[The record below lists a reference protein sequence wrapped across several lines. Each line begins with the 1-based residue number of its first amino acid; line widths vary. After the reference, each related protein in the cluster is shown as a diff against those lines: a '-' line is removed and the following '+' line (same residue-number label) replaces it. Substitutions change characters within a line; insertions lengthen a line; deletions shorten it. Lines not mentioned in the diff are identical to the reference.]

1 MYLKC
6 LQMSKHIFITCT
18 NTDVGKTYI
27 GARLIKELSKFG
39 FIAFK
44 PIETGCRRKNKILI
58 PSDSSIYF
66 QALDKKVSLDDINPY
81 RFIEPI
87 SPYLAIQREGKRIY
101 LKNYLKKFHELA
113 KSSLILVEGAGG
125 AFSPLALDGLN
136 IDMMRLIKSFNILVV
151 KDELGCIS
159 STIANVYAFQKY
171 KTNLDLIILNRSKKN
186 NMDNLTEIRKYTN
199 LPVINYRGNSSMRNI
214 FKKVSAL
221 LKLSNR

>member
-6 LQMSKHIFITCT
+6 LQMSKHIFITGT

-27 GARLIKELSKFG
+27 GVRLIKELSKLG

-44 PIETGCRRKNKILI
+44 PIETGCRKKNKILI
-58 PSDSSIYF
+58 PSDSSKYF
-66 QALDKKVSLDDINPY
+66 QALDGKVTLDDINPY
-81 RFIEPI
+81 RFIEPV
-87 SPYLAIQREGKRIY
+87 SPYLAIKRERRRIY
-101 LKNYLKKFHELA
+101 LRNYLNKFHELA
-113 KSSLILVEGAGG
+113 KSSSILVEGAGG

-159 STIANVYAFQKY
+159 GAIASVHAFQKY
-171 KTNLDLIILNRSKKN
+171 KTNLDLIILNTSNKN
-186 NMDNLTEIRKYTN
+186 NMDNLTEIRKYTK
-199 LPVINYRGNSSMRNI
+199 LPVINYKSVSSIRNI
-214 FKKVSAL
+214 FRKVSTL